1 VEEKVTSVPTTSY
14 QSKSE
19 KAKGSNNILGIGKTR
34 GILQPNRHNK
44 KPQTMQVLRVYR
56 FSRQNKYIILR
67 TTRNAYCS

>member
-1 VEEKVTSVPTTSY
+1 MEEKVFSVPPTSY

-44 KPQTMQVLRVYR
+44 KHQTMQDLKVYR
-56 FSRQNKYIILR
+56 FSLQNKYIILR
-67 TTRNAYCS
+67 TTRNTYCS